1 MLLQVCL
8 YNSSKISLMSLPTLI
23 TAAASLKLL
32 FSSQR
37 LQQPL
42 GLLSKC
48 DYFCQKKCSG
58 TETAS
63 FFPRWLVILDSS
75 SLCSLLSKHAFT
87 SCHHICPLSFC
98 KCKIELAFIRW
109 KKSSSAPPSPVI
121 KHNGHRKS
129 GVDGIGAAVFSRW
142 DVNLFPSSGERR
154 TADNLVWK
162 PEYNT
167 T

>member
-1 MLLQVCL
+1 MHLHLATISVRSHFANVKL
-8 YNSSKISLMSLPTLI
+8 SWHSS
-23 TAAASLKLL
+23 
-32 FSSQR
+32 
-37 LQQPL
+37 
-42 GLLSKC
+42 
-48 DYFCQKKCSG
+48 D
-58 TETAS
+58 E
-63 FFPRWLVILDSS
+63 
-75 SLCSLLSKHAFT
+75 
-87 SCHHICPLSFC
+87 
-98 KCKIELAFIRW
+98 

-121 KHNGHRKS
+121 KYNGHRKS